1 MFFGYEAADCTLIK
15 PTMVFTLIGLW
26 ARMGG
31 IENDMASYGG
41 PQGPYRNLM
50 TSLHELSG
58 RLVICTVR
66 MWVLLGG
73 SKSKLHIILM
83 HYLQLLWQL
92 FQAPKIPF

>member
-15 PTMVFTLIGLW
+15 PTMVFTLLGRW
-26 ARMGG
+26 ARMRG

-50 TSLHELSG
+50 TSLHKLTG

-66 MWVLLGG
+66 MWVLGG
-73 SKSKLHIILM
+73 SKSKLYIILM
-83 HYLQLLWQL
+83 HYLQRLWQL
-92 FQAPKIPF
+92 LS